1 MSWMETCAV
10 QQREAFVKAAL
21 SRTVSIT
28 ALCRRFHVSRKTGY
42 KWLGRFLKEGG
53 PGLQDRSRAPHE
65 QARRISDGVV
75 DRILKVRRRH
85 RSWGPKKIAAHLG
98 QGRPRD
104 CWLVVSSVGRI
115 LKRHGLIKARRHR
128 PRKLAPGSETWTV
141 AKKPND
147 VWTVDF
153 KGKFRM
159 GNGQY
164 CHPLTIMD
172 DVSRYVLRCRG
183 LQSQRS
189 ELCRPVFE
197 AAFRE
202 FGLPRVIRSDNGKPF
217 ADCGPGRLSTLSVWW
232 IKLGIWPE
240 QIAVGHPEE
249 NGKHERMH
257 RELKRET
264 ARPPAWSAPSQQRR
278 FDRFRW
284 EYNEERPHEA
294 IDFRR
299 PKDLYQPSFTTPPLR
314 VREIVY
320 PGHFEVRRVTG
331 PGFIS
336 WRGENVYVSATLVG
350 ETVGLVEIR
359 DGIWRVFFDCLELGV
374 VDERR
379 DPGPG
384 HLKKV
389 LPMC

>member
-1 MSWMETCAV
+1 MSWKEISPV
-10 QQREAFVKAAL
+10 QDREEFVKEAL
-21 SRTVSIT
+21 SRSISFT
-28 ALCRRFHVSRKTGY
+28 ALCRKFKVSRKTGY
-42 KWLGRFLKEGG
+42 KVLGRFLKEGL
-53 PGLQDRSRAPHE
+53 PGLQDRSRAPHQ
-65 QARRISDGVV
+65 QAHRLSDEVV

-85 RSWGPKKIAAHLG
+85 RSWGPKKIAAHIG
-98 QGRPRD
+98 EGRPRED
-104 CWLVVSSVGRI
+104 WLVVSSVGRI
-115 LKRHGLIKARRHR
+115 LKRHGLVKTRRIR
-128 PRKLAPGSETWTV
+128 SRKLAPGSETWTV
-141 AKKPND
+141 AKDPND

-159 GNGQY
+159 GDGRY
-164 CHPLTIMD
+164 CHPLTMMD
-172 DVSRYVLRCRG
+172 DASRYVLKCRG
-183 LQSQRS
+183 LLNQRG

-202 FGLPRVIRSDNGKPF
+202 FGLPKVIRSDNGKPF

-264 ARPPAWSAPSQQRR
+264 ARPPASNASAQQRR
-278 FDRFRW
+278 FDRFRS

-299 PKDLYQPSFTTPPLR
+299 PGDLYRPSFKTLPLR
-314 VREIVY
+314 LREIEY
-320 PGHFEVRRVTG
+320 PGHYEGRRVSG
-331 PGFIS
+331 SGFIS
-336 WRGENVYVSATLVG
+336 WKGDNVYVSATLVG
-350 ETVGLVEIR
+350 ETVGLVEIE

-374 VDERR
+374 IDERH

>member
-1 MSWMETCAV
+1 MSWKETGAV

-21 SRTVSIT
+21 RRRLSMT

-42 KWLGRFLKEGG
+42 KWLGRFLKEGC
-53 PGLQDRSRAPHE
+53 PGLQDRSRAPHD
-65 QARRISDGVV
+65 QARRIPDDVV
-75 DRILKVRRRH
+75 ARILKVRRRH
-85 RSWGPKKIAAHLG
+85 RSWGPKKVVAYLG
-98 QGRPRD
+98 QDHRRED
-104 CWLVVSSVGRI
+104 WLVPSSVGRI
-115 LKRHGLIKARRHR
+115 LKRNGMIRPRRHR

-141 AKKPND
+141 AKVPND

-159 GNGQY
+159 GNGVY

-189 ELCRPVFE
+189 EICRPVFE

-202 FGLPRVIRSDNGKPF
+202 FGLPKVIRSDNGKPF
-217 ADCGPGRLSTLSVWW
+217 ADRGPGRLSTLSVWW

-264 ARPPAWSAPSQQRR
+264 ARPPAPSAPAQQRR
-278 FDRFRW
+278 FDRFCW

-299 PKDLYQPSFTTPPLR
+299 PKDLYRPSFTTLPLR
-314 VREIVY
+314 IREIVY
-320 PGHFEVRRVTG
+320 PGHYEVRRVFGTG
-331 PGFIS
+331 FFS
-336 WRGENVYVSATLVG
+336 WKGDNVYVSATLAG
-350 ETVGLVEIR
+350 ENVGLVEIE
-359 DGIWRVFFDCLELGV
+359 DGIWKVFFDCLELGV
-374 VDERR
+374 VNERL